1 MSECVELAP
10 RGRRGDMR
18 IKTQHQWLF
27 IPDIEKKKRT
37 YESRLVYE
45 SRLSTS
51 HSRAFLETFVWFWA
65 ARSGASEFFANRAC
79 KVVSI

>member
-1 MSECVELAP
+1 MGECVQLAP
-10 RGRRGDMR
+10 RGPRRDMR
-18 IKTQHQWLF
+18 IKAQHQWLS

-37 YESRLVYE
+37 YELRLGYE

-51 HSRAFLETFVWFWA
+51 HSRAFLETSVWFWA
-65 ARSGASEFFANRAC
+65 ARSGAFEFFANRAS